1 MNLNRRPIMG
11 AIIFIFAAGFGAA
24 FIAQSADSAA
34 GTPAN
39 TLTAQ
44 EKVQGWQLLFDGA
57 TFAGWRGLGYD
68 RVPEKHWVIEN
79 GAIRKVATKDVP
91 PGPDGR
97 PAPGGDLMTIDAFE
111 DFELAFEWKI
121 SLGGNSGVKYNVS
134 EEISRGNPPQGHA
147 ALGFEY
153 QVLDDD
159 LHEDAKN
166 GPNRTAA
173 GLYDL
178 IGPRNKALRPVGEFN
193 AARIVFV
200 KGRGEHWLNG
210 RKVLEFDVGTPLF
223 ADLLAKS
230 KYRTIAHFADRRKG
244 HIVLQDHTDA
254 VWFRNIKIRVVNSE
268 GKTPSDGRLEV
279 K

>member
-1 MNLNRRPIMG
+1 MNQNRGEARLVLV
-11 AIIFIFAAGFGAA
+11 FLFAAGLGAILA
-24 FIAQSADSAA
+24 AQSAD
-34 GTPAN
+34 PAQTN
-39 TLTAQ
+39 VLTAQ
-44 EKVQGWQLLFDGA
+44 EKAQGWRLLFDGV

-79 GAIRKVATKDVP
+79 GAIKKVASKDVP
-91 PGPDGR
+91 AGPDGK
-97 PAPGGDLMTIDAFE
+97 PVPGGDLMTIDVFE
-111 DFELAFEWKI
+111 DFELAFEWKL
-121 SLGGNSGVKYNVS
+121 SLAGNSGIKYNVS

-173 GLYDL
+173 ALYDL
-178 IGPRNKALRPVGEFN
+178 VGPRNKSLRPVGEFN
-193 AARIVFV
+193 TARIVFV

-210 RKVLEFDVGTPLF
+210 RKVLDFDLVTPLF
-223 ADLLAKS
+223 ADFLAKS
-230 KYRTIAHFADRRKG
+230 KYRAIGRFAERRKG

-254 VWFRNIKIRVVNSE
+254 AWFRNIKIRVV
-268 GKTPSDGRLEV
+268 K
-279 K
+279 